1 LRKKQVNSK
10 DYYTV
15 LGVSENATAEEIKKT
30 YRKLAFQ
37 YHPDK
42 NPGSEE
48 KMKEVNEAYAVL
60 SDSRKRKEYDSL
72 RQNYGFFA
80 RDHFRQAY
88 TEQDIFRDSDID
100 YIFEELSRAFG
111 LSRPE
116 DIFSRSTFYGNQYR
130 NFEFRGPG
138 FAGRGFFFFGPMPQA
153 YRDMM
158 RESSN
163 RAGEVPSHR
172 PSLSSKILIRGLKVF
187 QKHVAK
193 KYGLELPERGKDI
206 QDEIKITPDLASAG
220 GKILYHYM
228 KPGDARDLMI
238 KIPPGI
244 RKRQRVRLRGM
255 GGDGKHGGDPGDLY
269 LQVKIRT
276 SFLRKVKEFFQK
288 IKW

>member
-60 SDSRKRKEYDSL
+60 SDSGKRKEYDSL
-72 RQNYGFFA
+72 RQNYGFYA

-163 RAGEVPSHR
+163 RAGAVSSHR
-172 PSLSSKILIRGLKVF
+172 SSLSSKILIRGLKAF

-193 KYGLELPERGKDI
+193 KYGLELPESGKDI

-220 GKILYHYM
+220 GKVLYHYM

-244 RKRQRVRLRGM
+244 RKGQRVRLRGM
-255 GGDGKHGGDPGDLY
+255 GGDGRHGGDPGDLY

-276 SFLRKVKEFFQK
+276 SFLRKIREFFRK